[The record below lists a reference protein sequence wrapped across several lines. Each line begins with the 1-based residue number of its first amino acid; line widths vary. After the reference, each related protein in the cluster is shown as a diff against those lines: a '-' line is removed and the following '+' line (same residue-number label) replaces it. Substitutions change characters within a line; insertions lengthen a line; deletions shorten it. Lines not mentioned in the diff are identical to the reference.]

1 MNAATVATP
10 SSPLKTNITTEKTM
24 LPIESQCADDLADVL
39 DAIGERGEEPM
50 LYLLSYL
57 HGYLEAVSAGE
68 ERIPFVMDLGGSGLR
83 IEIIDDMDEF
93 EAESQGSVH

>member
-1 MNAATVATP
+1 
-10 SSPLKTNITTEKTM
+10 M
-24 LPIESQCADDLADVL
+24 LPIETQCADELADVL

-83 IEIIDDMDEF
+83 IEIIDDMDEY
-93 EAESQGSVH
+93 GSEDNGRLH